1 MELSSI
7 VFLFSWHNENNKALA
22 QLAGM
27 KNVPRLMPVALIEVL
42 CECCVLVCSLLS
54 LF

>member
-1 MELSSI
+1 LPP
-7 VFLFSWHNENNKALA
+7 FLFILTVNENNKALA

-42 CECCVLVCSLLS
+42 CA
-54 LF
+54 FFI